1 MTVFVDTSAW
11 YAAADVS
18 DVHHRR
24 AVERLSEFSGDLL
37 TSDHVLVE
45 TWFLAA
51 NRLGTEVAETLANAI
66 RAGRARVEVA
76 GVADLE
82 IAAQIHDTFAD
93 QEFSIRRSHEL
104 VDHATARRA
113 RGDLVRPG
121 LPDLPVRPRPPRGLH
136 RSHIAHPTI
145 DLEPHSSPRIERSKN
160 AGTSP
165 PRLPALPEDA
175 LVLHAGVF
183 Q

>member
-1 MTVFVDTSAW
+1 MSVFVDTSAW

-51 NRLGTEVAETLANAI
+51 NRLGTEVAETLVNAI

-82 IAAQIHDTFAD
+82 VAAQIHDAFAD
-93 QEFSIRRSHEL
+93 QEFSIVDRTSWSIMQRLGVHEAISFDRDYLIYRFGRDRRQAFTVH
-104 VDHATARRA
+104 T
-113 RGDLVRPG
+113 
-121 LPDLPVRPRPPRGLH
+121 
-136 RSHIAHPTI
+136 
-145 DLEPHSSPRIERSKN
+145 
-160 AGTSP
+160 
-165 PRLPALPEDA
+165 
-175 LVLHAGVF
+175 
-183 Q
+183 